1 MFLWLLNNVMRLK
14 MEFFDTTPIGRV
26 LARFSNDIFAVDVV
40 IPALWDVLVMCTFS
54 VRTKFFKFFLNV
66 CLNHRQK
73 VIRLQ
78 FIHLLTF
85 LSKKAP
91 FGFDSSV

>member
-1 MFLWLLNNVMRLK
+1 MRLK

-54 VRTKFFKFFLNV
+54 VRTKTFYFFFK
-66 CLNHRQK
+66 CLLKSPSKGYR
-73 VIRLQ
+73 VA
-78 FIHLLTF
+78 IHTF
-85 LSKKAP
+85 
-91 FGFDSSV
+91 V